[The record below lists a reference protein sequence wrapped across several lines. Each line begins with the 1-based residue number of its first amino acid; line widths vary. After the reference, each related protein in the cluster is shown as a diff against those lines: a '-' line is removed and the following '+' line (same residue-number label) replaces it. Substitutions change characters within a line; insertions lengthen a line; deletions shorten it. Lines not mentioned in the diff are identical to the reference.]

1 MSTRHSIIRFDHIE
15 YSFWLIFDRAGGVRM
30 SRGEPSISRGERAM
44 SCTAK
49 LPKSLF
55 KTPELKASI
64 AIGEQIPDTFQ
75 IDVAAASEALK
86 QAVGVDVDL
95 RISGCSND

>member
-1 MSTRHSIIRFDHIE
+1 MSTRYTIIRSDGLE
-15 YSFWLIFDRAGGVRM
+15 YGFWLIFSMDGNVRM

-95 RISGCSND
+95 RISGGGND